1 MITLKNEHVLVVGGS
16 RGIGAGAAVVAARAG
31 ALVSIT
37 YRSESKAANAV
48 VSAIQDAGSEGLA
61 LQADVQS
68 EAELSAAV
76 ETAVKKFGPPHG
88 VVISAGVFE
97 HRPIEEM
104 TLDFWNRTIG
114 INLTGTMLSVKAA
127 AKHMRAAKAGGS
139 IVIYTST
146 AGQSGG
152 GGGAS
157 AYCTSKAGQIMF
169 MRSMAHELAADK
181 IRVNCIAPAW
191 TETDMAAPSF
201 QKLGY
206 ENVRKA
212 FPLGRIGKVED
223 VANATLFLLSPL
235 AEFITGTTVTVD
247 GGMAMRG

>member
-68 EAELSAAV
+68 EAELTAAV
-76 ETAVKKFGPPHG
+76 ETAVKKFGPPRG

>member
-1 MITLKNEHVLVVGGS
+1 MS
-16 RGIGAGAAVVAARAG
+16 
-31 ALVSIT
+31 
-37 YRSESKAANAV
+37 
-48 VSAIQDAGSEGLA
+48 
-61 LQADVQS
+61 
-68 EAELSAAV
+68 
-76 ETAVKKFGPPHG
+76 
-88 VVISAGVFE
+88 
-97 HRPIEEM
+97 
-104 TLDFWNRTIG
+104 LDFWNRIIG
-114 INLTGTMLSVKAA
+114 INLTGTMLSVKAT

-157 AYCTSKAGQIMF
+157 AYCASKAAQIMF
-169 MRSMAHELAADK
+169 MRSMAHELAPQK

-191 TETDMAAPSF
+191 TETDMAAPSL

-212 FPLGRIGKVED
+212 FPLGRVGKVED
-223 VANATLFLLSPL
+223 VGQTRRCFLLSPL

-247 GGMAMRG
+247 GGMAMRGYRGMALAREYGTTKDHFHFHFHFSFSFAVAGTIG

>member
-1 MITLKNEHVLVVGGS
+1 
-16 RGIGAGAAVVAARAG
+16 
-31 ALVSIT
+31 
-37 YRSESKAANAV
+37 
-48 VSAIQDAGSEGLA
+48 
-61 LQADVQS
+61 
-68 EAELSAAV
+68 
-76 ETAVKKFGPPHG
+76 VKKFGPPHG

-127 AKHMRAAKAGGS
+127 AKHMRTAKAGGS